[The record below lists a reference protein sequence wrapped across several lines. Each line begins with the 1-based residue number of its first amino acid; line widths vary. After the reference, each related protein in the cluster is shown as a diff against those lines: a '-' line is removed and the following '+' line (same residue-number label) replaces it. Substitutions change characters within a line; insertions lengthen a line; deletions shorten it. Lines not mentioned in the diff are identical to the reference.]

1 MKFVYPYKRKDN
13 DFNIINS
20 IRCVLKY
27 YPNSE
32 VFVLGDEPET
42 DFEFKH
48 IKSIS
53 SHMTRGSNVTSK
65 MLQFAKLY
73 SGEFVYMNDDFFIN
87 DKFDFNIVHGSIE
100 MMERKEGKASIAWN
114 QAVDNSV
121 HFLEHNKR
129 PIRSYE
135 CHQPVIFNSKILI
148 ETMDQIDWKTN
159 DHFIKSLYFN
169 INVPIRFKPIENV
182 KLILPNI
189 KKANLYLELFG
200 CISTGQGFMTEQGCN
215 YIKQI

>member
-42 DFEFKH
+42 DLEFKH

-148 ETMDQIDWKTN
+148 ETMDQIDWKNN

-182 KLILPNI
+182 KLIKPNI
-189 KKANLYLELFG
+189 KKANLYLEMFG
-200 CISTGQGFMTEQGCN
+200 CISTGQGFMTEQGCE

>member
-13 DFNIINS
+13 DFNIIQS
-20 IRCVLKY
+20 IRLVYKY
-27 YPNSE
+27 YPNAE

-42 DFEFKH
+42 DLEFKH
-48 IKSIS
+48 IKSILK
-53 SHMTRGSNVTSK
+53 HKTKGSNVTSK
-65 MLQFAKLY
+65 MLHFARLY
-73 SGEFVYMNDDFFIN
+73 PGEFVYMNDDFFIN
-87 DKFDFNIVHGSIE
+87 DNFDFSIVHGSIE

-135 CHQPVIFNSKILI
+135 CHQPVIFNSKLLI
-148 ETMDQIDWKTN
+148 ETMNQIDWKTN

-169 INVPIRFKPIENV
+169 LNVPIRFKPIDNV
-182 KLILPNI
+182 KLIKPNI

-200 CISTGQGFMTEQGCN
+200 CLSTGQGFMTEQGVN

>member
-1 MKFVYPYKRKDN
+1 MKFVYPYKRKEN

-42 DFEFKH
+42 DLEFKH

-53 SHMTRGSNVTSK
+53 NHKTRGSNVTSK
-65 MLQFAKLY
+65 MLQLAKLY

-135 CHQPVIFNSKILI
+135 CHQPVIFNSKLLI

-169 INVPIRFKPIENV
+169 INVPIKFKPIENV
-182 KLILPNI
+182 KLIKPNI